1 MMWIVLAQASNGP
14 SIADAVPQWVGGLG
28 GSALLGVLFYYVLT
42 KQMPHLQE
50 EFHVT
55 LREERQQF
63 RDALDKERESR
74 ERIADKTFVEHK
86 EAIRQIVERDERRH
100 EQLISH
106 IDALPSKF
114 RNLT

>member
-42 KQMPHLQE
+42 KQMPHLQK
-50 EFHVT
+50 EFHET

-74 ERIADKTFVEHK
+74 ERIAEKTFTEHR
-86 EAIRQIVERDERRH
+86 EAVKQIIERDERRH
-100 EQLISH
+100 DLVIAEIRSIRSQV
-106 IDALPSKF
+106 
-114 RNLT
+114 